1 MNAYTLGC
9 ILTNSKAGIAQ
20 LVERNLANLCHMA
33 GLTDITI
40 HSMRHDFCTQ
50 PLKKGTDIYTVQRL
64 AGHADIRT
72 TMRYVHAL
80 ERKDFEALE
89 NLHDFN

>member
-1 MNAYTLGC
+1 
-9 ILTNSKAGIAQ
+9 
-20 LVERNLANLCHMA
+20 
-33 GLTDITI
+33 
-40 HSMRHDFCTQ
+40 MRHDFCTQ
-50 PLKKGTDIYTVQRL
+50 LVKKGTDIYTVQRL

>member
-1 MNAYTLGC
+1 MSFNKPLQGIK
-9 ILTNSKAGIAQ
+9 ILELSSIVTAS
-20 LVERNLANLCHMA
+20 LATMILCDMA

-50 PLKKGTDIYTVQRL
+50 LVKKGIDIYTVQRL

-80 ERKDFEALE
+80 EKKDFEALE
-89 NLHDFN
+89 DLHDFN